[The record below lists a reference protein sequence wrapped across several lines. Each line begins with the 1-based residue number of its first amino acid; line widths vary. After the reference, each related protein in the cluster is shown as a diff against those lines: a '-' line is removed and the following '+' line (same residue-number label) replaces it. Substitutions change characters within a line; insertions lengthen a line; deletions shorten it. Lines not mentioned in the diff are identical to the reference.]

1 MEKGSPAAKAGIQK
15 GMLMVGLGQVPARTL
30 DELPRSVRQLKEG
43 EEVLVTVVG
52 AIKQGNFIALRS
64 GAVRLKAR

>member
-1 MEKGSPAAKAGIQK
+1 M
-15 GMLMVGLGQVPARTL
+15 PARTL

-64 GAVRLKAR
+64 GAVKLKAR